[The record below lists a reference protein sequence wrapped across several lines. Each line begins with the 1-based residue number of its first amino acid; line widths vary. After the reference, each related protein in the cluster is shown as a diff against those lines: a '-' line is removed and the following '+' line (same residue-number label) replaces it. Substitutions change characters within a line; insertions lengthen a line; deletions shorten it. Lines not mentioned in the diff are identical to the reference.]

1 MADIESKNKNLPLI
15 IGGVVVGV
23 IVLYMVMTSKKR
35 ASAAAAAA
43 AERARLLAA
52 GGAPRDPC
60 LKPDGTRIPD
70 WACGTVALLNPLAQA
85 GTSIYQSKVNLDLQ
99 KEQLKQQQIA
109 RGY

>member
-1 MADIESKNKNLPLI
+1 MADIENKNKNLPLI
-15 IGGVVVGV
+15 IGGVIVGIV
-23 IVLYMVMTSKKR
+23 VLYMVFKPKR
-35 ASAAAAAA
+35 GPSPEERAARAAAL
-43 AERARLLAA
+43 RAGL
-52 GGAPRDPC
+52 PPPDPC

-99 KEQLKQQQIA
+99 KAQLRQQQA